1 MSWWPGRLTTYWHVI
16 KGIISL
22 WHLLGLFYG
31 KLMEVNWKQ
40 KVMGRKNF
48 NMRTAENGNRKA
60 IESPLLEDFRSQLG
74 KVLSNVVGPHG

>member
-1 MSWWPGRLTTYWHVI
+1 
-16 KGIISL
+16 
-22 WHLLGLFYG
+22 
-31 KLMEVNWKQ
+31 MEVNWKQ